1 MQIFLEKN
9 SLPAGIL
16 TQNPQIRNLM
26 LYTIELQGVIRRA
39 VALSIK
45 LRSYSYINYLLMLQ
59 TLLHEIKY

>member
-26 LYTIELQGVIRRA
+26 LYTIELQGVIRR
-39 VALSIK
+39 V
-45 LRSYSYINYLLMLQ
+45 LLCSVEL
-59 TLLHEIKY
+59 

>member
-39 VALSIK
+39 ATLSIE
-45 LRSYSYINYLLMLQ
+45 LLGH
-59 TLLHEIKY
+59 TGYAFTTPF

>member
-26 LYTIELQGVIRRA
+26 LYTIELQGVIRWA
-39 VALSIK
+39 ATLSVE
-45 LRSYSYINYLLMLQ
+45 LLGHPP
-59 TLLHEIKY
+59 LL